1 NSLAIEN
8 YFSCFFPLPI
18 VISSLR
24 WGLEAGRKT
33 MGGYCFTALHIVW
46 PCQSI
51 DLSAYA
57 WSSWSIHGY
66 YVEVRNTKVKR

>member
-1 NSLAIEN
+1 MALNIMFDTIGWIVNLLLVFTLLQN

-33 MGGYCFTALHIVW
+33 VVSPIELFA
-46 PCQSI
+46 
-51 DLSAYA
+51 
-57 WSSWSIHGY
+57 
-66 YVEVRNTKVKR
+66 